1 MFHLP
6 VCESNINVTDSPTAS
21 NLIAVVFL
29 VLIFFLSVLI
39 PFLSPYSDDIHGAVF
54 FENKNHLPSISHW
67 FGTDSAGRDV
77 FTLTVYGAMSSFKVA
92 FGVVF
97 LSVLIGVPVGL
108 IAGVSSGSKTDE
120 ALMRITDGF
129 LAFPPIVLPII
140 ITTVLGPSLNNVI
153 IGIAISWFPWYAR
166 ISRSQAIIIKSSDY
180 VMISKSLGASKFHII
195 KNHIFPNI
203 VNSLFIQG
211 SIDAG
216 YAILTAAGLS
226 FIGLGVQPPDVE
238 WGLLINTARSQ
249 FLNNWWVM
257 FFPGLFL
264 VLSVVSFNIIGD
276 GLREYYNRKWDR
288 I

>member
-1 MFHLP
+1 MKSFFNFLYLKK
-6 VCESNINVTDSPTAS
+6 S

-226 FIGLGVQPPDVE
+226 FIGLGVQPPDIE

>member
-1 MFHLP
+1 MKSFFNFLYLKK
-6 VCESNINVTDSPTAS
+6 S

-29 VLIFFLSVLI
+29 VLVFCLSVLV
-39 PFLSPYSDDIHGAVF
+39 PFLSPYYDDIHGAVF

>member
-1 MFHLP
+1 M
-6 VCESNINVTDSPTAS
+6 AS
-21 NLIAVVFL
+21 FFNFLYLKKSTLVAVVFL
-29 VLIFFLSVLI
+29 ALVFFLSVLVPHI
-39 PFLSPYSDDIHGAVF
+39 SPYSEDIYGAVF
-54 FENKNHLPSISHW
+54 FENKNQVPSSSHW

-77 FTLTVYGAMSSFKVA
+77 FTLTIYGAISSFKVA

-97 LSVLIGVPVGL
+97 LSILIGVPIGL
-108 IAGVSSGSKTDE
+108 VAGVSSGSKTDE
-120 ALMRITDGF
+120 VLMRMADGF

-153 IGIAISWFPWYAR
+153 IGIAVSWFPWYAR

-195 KNHIFPNI
+195 KNHILPNSINPI
-203 VNSLFIQG
+203 VIQG

-238 WGLLINTARSQ
+238 WGLLINVARSQ

-257 FFPGLFL
+257 FFPGVFM
-264 VLSVVSFNIIGD
+264 VLSVVSFNVIGD
-276 GLREYYNRKWDR
+276 GLREYYNREQG
-288 I
+288 

>member
-1 MFHLP
+1 MKSFFNFLYLKK
-6 VCESNINVTDSPTAS
+6 S
-21 NLIAVVFL
+21 NLIAVLFL
-29 VLIFFLSVLI
+29 VLIFFLSFLV

-108 IAGVSSGSKTDE
+108 IAGASSGSKTDE

-180 VMISKSLGASKFHII
+180 VMVSKSLGASKFHII

>member
-1 MFHLP
+1 MKSFFNFLYLKK
-6 VCESNINVTDSPTAS
+6 S

-29 VLIFFLSVLI
+29 VLVFCLSVLV

-216 YAILTAAGLS
+216 YAILTVAGLS
-226 FIGLGVQPPDVE
+226 FVGLGAQPPLPE
-238 WGLLINTARSQ
+238 WGLLITASRAQ
-249 FLNNWWVM
+249 FLYHWWVVV
-257 FFPGLFL
+257 FPGIFILL
-264 VLSVVSFNIIGD
+264 TVLSFNVIGD
-276 GLREYYNRKWDR
+276 DLRNFLNPKIERN
-288 I
+288 

>member
-1 MFHLP
+1 MKSFFNFLYLKK
-6 VCESNINVTDSPTAS
+6 S

-29 VLIFFLSVLI
+29 VLVFFLSVLV

-120 ALMRITDGF
+120 ALMRVTDGF

-180 VMISKSLGASKFHII
+180 VMISKSLGASKLHII

-238 WGLLINTARSQ
+238 WGLLINTSRSQ

>member
-1 MFHLP
+1 MEPF
-6 VCESNINVTDSPTAS
+6 INFLQLKKS
-21 NLIAVVFL
+21 NLVAIVFL
-29 VLIFFLSVLI
+29 VLVFFLSVFV
-39 PFLSPYSDDIHGAVF
+39 PFLSPYSDDIYGAVF
-54 FENKNHLPSISHW
+54 FENKNQFPSASHW

-97 LSVLIGVPVGL
+97 LSVLFGVPVGL

-120 ALMRITDGF
+120 VLMRTADGF
-129 LAFPPIVLPII
+129 LAFPPLVLPII

-153 IGIAISWFPWYAR
+153 IGIAVSWFPWYAR

-195 KNHIFPNI
+195 KNHILPNI
-203 VNSLFIQG
+203 VNPLFIQG

-238 WGLLINTARSQ
+238 WGLLINLARSQ

-257 FFPGLFL
+257 FFPGVFM

-276 GLREYYNRKWDR
+276 GLREYYNREWDR
-288 I
+288 V

>member
-1 MFHLP
+1 MKSFFNFLYLKK
-6 VCESNINVTDSPTAS
+6 S

-29 VLIFFLSVLI
+29 VLVFFLSVLV

-238 WGLLINTARSQ
+238 WGLLINNARSQ

>member
-1 MFHLP
+1 MKSFFNFLYLKK
-6 VCESNINVTDSPTAS
+6 S

-29 VLIFFLSVLI
+29 VLVFFLSVLV

-92 FGVVF
+92 FGVIF

>member
-1 MFHLP
+1 MKSFFNFLYLKK
-6 VCESNINVTDSPTAS
+6 S

-29 VLIFFLSVLI
+29 VLIFCLSVLV

-203 VNSLFIQG
+203 VSFLFIQG

-238 WGLLINTARSQ
+238 WGLLINNARSQ

-276 GLREYYNRKWDR
+276 GLREYYSRKWDR

>member
-1 MFHLP
+1 MKSFFNFLYLKK
-6 VCESNINVTDSPTAS
+6 S
-21 NLIAVVFL
+21 NLIAVLFL
-29 VLIFFLSVLI
+29 VLIFFLSFLV

-108 IAGVSSGSKTDE
+108 IAGASSGSKTDE

-238 WGLLINTARSQ
+238 WGLLINNARSQ

>member
-1 MFHLP
+1 MKSFFNFLYLKK
-6 VCESNINVTDSPTAS
+6 S

-29 VLIFFLSVLI
+29 VLVFFLSVLV

-120 ALMRITDGF
+120 ALMRVTDGF

-203 VNSLFIQG
+203 INSLFIQG

-238 WGLLINTARSQ
+238 WGLLINTSRSQ

-257 FFPGLFL
+257 FFPGIFL

-288 I
+288 V

>member
-1 MFHLP
+1 M
-6 VCESNINVTDSPTAS
+6 AS
-21 NLIAVVFL
+21 FFNFLYLKKSTQAAVFFL
-29 VLIFFLSVLI
+29 VFVFSLSVLV
-39 PFLSPYSDDIHGAVF
+39 PFISPYSDDIYGAVF
-54 FENKNHLPSISHW
+54 FENKNQVPSNSHW

-77 FTLTVYGAMSSFKVA
+77 FTLTIYGAMSSFKVA

-97 LSVLIGVPVGL
+97 LSVLIGVPIGL
-108 IAGVSSGSKTDE
+108 VAGVSSGSKTDE
-120 ALMRITDGF
+120 VLMRMADGF

-195 KNHIFPNI
+195 KNHILPNSINPI
-203 VNSLFIQG
+203 VIQG

-226 FIGLGVQPPDVE
+226 FIGLGVQPPNVE
-238 WGLLINTARSQ
+238 WGLLINVARSQ

-257 FFPGLFL
+257 FFPGVFM
-264 VLSVVSFNIIGD
+264 VLSVVSFNVIGD
-276 GLREYYNRKWDR
+276 GLREYYNRERD
-288 I
+288 

>member
-1 MFHLP
+1 M
-6 VCESNINVTDSPTAS
+6 AS
-21 NLIAVVFL
+21 FFNFLYLKKSTQAAVFFL
-29 VLIFFLSVLI
+29 VFVFSLSVLV
-39 PFLSPYSDDIHGAVF
+39 PFISPYSDDIYGAVF
-54 FENKNHLPSISHW
+54 FENKNQVPSNSHW

-77 FTLTVYGAMSSFKVA
+77 FTLTIYGAMSSFKVA

-97 LSVLIGVPVGL
+97 LSVLIGVPIGL
-108 IAGVSSGSKTDE
+108 VAGVSSGSKTDE
-120 ALMRITDGF
+120 VLMRMADGF

-195 KNHIFPNI
+195 KNHILPNSI
-203 VNSLFIQG
+203 NPLFIQG

-238 WGLLINTARSQ
+238 WGLLINVARSQ

-257 FFPGLFL
+257 FFPGVFMI
-264 VLSVVSFNIIGD
+264 LSVVSFNIIGD
-276 GLREYYNRKWDR
+276 GLREYYNQEWD
-288 I
+288 

>member
-1 MFHLP
+1 M
-6 VCESNINVTDSPTAS
+6 AS
-21 NLIAVVFL
+21 FFNFLYLKKSTQAAVFFL
-29 VLIFFLSVLI
+29 VFVFSLSVLV
-39 PFLSPYSDDIHGAVF
+39 PFISPYSDDIYGAVF
-54 FENKNHLPSISHW
+54 FENKNQVPSSSHW

-77 FTLTVYGAMSSFKVA
+77 FTLTIYGAISSFKVA

-97 LSVLIGVPVGL
+97 LSILIGVPIGL
-108 IAGVSSGSKTDE
+108 VAGVSSGSKTDE
-120 ALMRITDGF
+120 VLMRMADGF

-140 ITTVLGPSLNNVI
+140 ITTVLGSSLNNVI

-195 KNHIFPNI
+195 KNHILPNSINPI
-203 VNSLFIQG
+203 VIQG

-238 WGLLINTARSQ
+238 WGLLINVARSQ

-257 FFPGLFL
+257 FFPGVFM
-264 VLSVVSFNIIGD
+264 VLSVVSFNVIGD
-276 GLREYYNRKWDR
+276 GLREYYNRERD
-288 I
+288 

>member
-1 MFHLP
+1 MKSFFNFLYLKK
-6 VCESNINVTDSPTAS
+6 S

-29 VLIFFLSVLI
+29 VLVFCLSVLV

-238 WGLLINTARSQ
+238 WSLLINNARSQ

-257 FFPGLFL
+257 FFPGLFR

>member
-1 MFHLP
+1 MKSFFNFLYLKK
-6 VCESNINVTDSPTAS
+6 S
-21 NLIAVVFL
+21 NLIAVLFL
-29 VLIFFLSVLI
+29 VLIFFLSFLV

-108 IAGVSSGSKTDE
+108 IAGASSGSKTDE

>member
-1 MFHLP
+1 MKSFFNFLYLKK
-6 VCESNINVTDSPTAS
+6 S

-29 VLIFFLSVLI
+29 IIIFFLSVLV

-120 ALMRITDGF
+120 ALMRVTDGF

-180 VMISKSLGASKFHII
+180 VMISKSLGASKLHII

-238 WGLLINTARSQ
+238 WGLLINNARSQ

>member
-1 MFHLP
+1 VKSFFNFLYLKK
-6 VCESNINVTDSPTAS
+6 S

-29 VLIFFLSVLI
+29 VLVFCLSVLV

-238 WGLLINTARSQ
+238 WGLLINNARSQ

>member
-1 MFHLP
+1 MKSFFNFLYLKK
-6 VCESNINVTDSPTAS
+6 S

-29 VLIFFLSVLI
+29 VLVFFLSVLV

-180 VMISKSLGASKFHII
+180 VMISKSLGASKLHII

-238 WGLLINTARSQ
+238 WGLLINTSRSQ